1 MVDFKW
7 QRRWVVLKHGRLKTF
22 QDEACLS
29 PKAAFELNACSKVVP
44 FKAPGAPGQS
54 VLYSRTRPFGFVL
67 DLEPQAGKSR
77 WMVYFDTLQ
86 PDELDRWTQ
95 AIEGSVRSLEAA
107 VQRSPGRS
115 GHLSKQV
122 PGMATAKQGEDSAG
136 RGADPDATA
145 ARRLVHRVVE
155 RCCSRST
162 DELLNRRAARRVLRC
177 ILQKLCRT
185 NNAGRKDPAVPLVLS
200 EEPLAPFVAK
210 KVAGSDQQATDTLSA
225 EQLAIRRLTRC
236 VLRGILHKL
245 CSVEEPTLL
254 HQAGAD
260 SYVAA
265 GPSAAACLSPE
276 QLANRRLA
284 RCMLR
289 DIFQK
294 MSMAEGSKM
303 LTPASQEPTLLQQAG
318 TDSYVAAGT
327 SAAACLS
334 PEQLANRRLARCM
347 LRDIFQK
354 MSMAEGSK
362 MLTPASQEP
371 TLLQQAGTQSYVAA
385 GTSAEACLSPEQ
397 LANRRLAR
405 CMLRDIFQKMSMAE
419 AACSQDC
426 EAGAPSLQSEARL
439 ELENRRIAKHV
450 LRGILQRVST
460 KASMQE
466 SSVLQQPDAPSPN
479 HEHAGIFPC
488 PLENTNRLIAKHVL
502 RCVLQKLYRIEDPSA
517 LLAANPAICVDKR
530 QAKRA
535 VKRNSALLRHLP
547 QEMRVDKGVVLA
559 AVQTDP
565 MALAHAGDTLKSD
578 REVVFAAISQDG
590 MALQHSSDALK
601 ADRDIVLAA
610 ALRSPDAIQ
619 FASEAVK
626 EDAAMIVF

>member
-1 MVDFKW
+1 
-7 QRRWVVLKHGRLKTF
+7 
-22 QDEACLS
+22 
-29 PKAAFELNACSKVVP
+29 
-44 FKAPGAPGQS
+44 
-54 VLYSRTRPFGFVL
+54 
-67 DLEPQAGKSR
+67 
-77 WMVYFDTLQ
+77 
-86 PDELDRWTQ
+86 
-95 AIEGSVRSLEAA
+95 
-107 VQRSPGRS
+107 
-115 GHLSKQV
+115 
-122 PGMATAKQGEDSAG
+122 
-136 RGADPDATA
+136 
-145 ARRLVHRVVE
+145 
-155 RCCSRST
+155 
-162 DELLNRRAARRVLRC
+162 
-177 ILQKLCRT
+177 
-185 NNAGRKDPAVPLVLS
+185 
-200 EEPLAPFVAK
+200 
-210 KVAGSDQQATDTLSA
+210 
-225 EQLAIRRLTRC
+225 
-236 VLRGILHKL
+236 
-245 CSVEEPTLL
+245 
-254 HQAGAD
+254 
-260 SYVAA
+260 
-265 GPSAAACLSPE
+265 
-276 QLANRRLA
+276 
-284 RCMLR
+284 MLR

-294 MSMAEGSKM
+294 MSIAEGSKM

-334 PEQLANRRLARCM
+334 PEQMANRRLARCM

-354 MSMAEGSK
+354 MSI
-362 MLTPASQEP
+362 
-371 TLLQQAGTQSYVAA
+371 
-385 GTSAEACLSPEQ
+385 AEA
-397 LANRRLAR
+397 
-405 CMLRDIFQKMSMAE
+405 E
-419 AACSQDC
+419 AT
-426 EAGAPSLQSEARL
+426 SLQSEARL
-439 ELENRRIAKHV
+439 ELENQRIAKHV

-466 SSVLQQPDAPSPN
+466 PSALQQPDAPSPN
-479 HEHAGIFPC
+479 HEHVGVLPC
-488 PLENTNRLIAKHVL
+488 PLENTNRLL

-610 ALRSPDAIQ
+610 ALRSPEAIQ